1 MGHAIIHSG
10 IDFLKWYTRL
20 IKKANHEIMIS
31 TFRFENPLNKRSRP
45 LDSLFIALAAA
56 RARGVRINVLMNLFD
71 DKIRAGQVN
80 KVTARELSKMGISS
94 YRPQGNICN
103 HAKIL
108 LIDEEEMIIG
118 SHNLTRHSFGTSFE
132 VSIYYSQLD
141 IISQMRTIYVNAM
154 NTYIKIG

>member
-1 MGHAIIHSG
+1 MTHAIIHTG
-10 IDFLKWYTRL
+10 MDFLTWYCRL
-20 IKKANHEIMIS
+20 IKKAQHEIMIS

-56 RARGVRINVLMNLFD
+56 KKRGVKINVLMNLFD
-71 DKIRAGQVN
+71 EKIRAGQVN

-94 YRPQGNICN
+94 YRPQGNITN

-108 LIDEEEMIIG
+108 LIDEAEMIVG
-118 SHNLTRHSFGTSFE
+118 SHNLTRHSFGTNFE
-132 VSIYYSQLD
+132 VSIYYSQID
-141 IISQMRTIYVNAM
+141 ILVQMRKIYVSAM